1 MKKIIL
7 FVAIIIAFV
16 FHSTAQVSVTAT
28 AGTTGPTSY
37 TTLNA
42 AFTAINAG
50 THQGVINVNITANT
64 TEPATPV
71 PLLRSAAPSSYTK
84 IRIKPNSSGIVIN
97 SAATPTTGRGII
109 ELLGADNVTIDGCA
123 TVGGTTKDLTI
134 QSVTATTTGQAVI
147 RLSSNSTTGTD
158 GADNDTIK
166 NCNIIGARSSATSTV
181 TNYGIVFSNASAAIT
196 TTVGAYSSINTI
208 IQNNTITRCYHG
220 IYAQGTSAT
229 YPNTGT
235 QILGNII
242 GSATSANNIGS
253 RGILLSYTATTGTGA
268 LVQGN
273 DIRVGDYGSTGYATT
288 IAGLEIGTVNYGVT
302 VTRNNIH
309 DINQPNTGGYGA
321 HGIYITGSTNNTL
334 STITNNFIRDCKMVV
349 YQTSSTSTY
358 IPCGV
363 FFTAGATGVNF
374 NNNTIVMGTQ
384 LGSGTNFSSFCVN
397 ASLAGVRISSFQ
409 NNIIANT
416 VTSTFAF
423 GLYCNTTLNISGGTV
438 NNNNYNVPGGH
449 VGYYNAGNRTTLS
462 DWQSAT
468 SKDANSKNVNPVF
481 KSTTDLHIDT
491 ASTATNIQLFQT
503 GEYLASVTTDID
515 AESRNNPP
523 CIGAD
528 EFRLPV
534 CTGAPTAGTITAAT
548 SPLCSGASTT
558 LSLSGATSGVGITYQ
573 WQTASVLAGPYSN
586 MGTSSTQATGA
597 LSATTY
603 YKCIITCT
611 TSSSVD
617 STAVYTLTVNTTPT
631 VTVSGSATKYCGN
644 TPVTLTASG
653 ATTYTW
659 SAITDLFT
667 NATGTTAYTSLLD
680 ANPVYS
686 KANANI
692 TYTVVG
698 TTSGCTASSTIA
710 VNKGT
715 FVTISSVTAQSPSA
729 CAGGTD
735 SISVVASVVAPVSS
749 YAFASSTGASL
760 DPMTG
765 ATVYFGSG
773 IDNAAGSYTLTTF
786 PSGFVFPYEGV
797 NQTQFTIS
805 ENGVMRLGSAA
816 VSTTQYGS
824 ITGQSLLLSVAGADM
839 GSGTDGGVSYV
850 LTGTAPNRI
859 FKVQFKTKHTWSTTT
874 AINCTFQVWLYETSG
889 KIEYR
894 FGSMAST
901 GTPAHGIGL
910 SGATTTNYQSVA
922 VSTGLSSTSTI
933 TSNTTLPASGTMYT
947 FTPPSAIF
955 AWTSLNPS
963 NTLIDNTLRTA
974 VATVNATGKYQIVVS
989 ETGGCSALDSSLTVT
1004 LGGGVPT
1011 DTISAIPVATVAA
1024 KVCPGTS
1031 VTLSNT
1037 GLIGG
1042 CSPFTHKWNT
1052 GATTTTLTISPTVT
1066 TTYYDTI
1073 TDASSQ
1079 VVIGSY
1085 TVNVHPIVT
1094 ASISP
1099 STVTVCGTSPV
1110 TLTASGGATYRWSV
1124 NGSAAVTGLFTTT
1137 AATTAYTAGANQNP
1151 MYARPVSATTYAV
1164 TVTDANTCTA
1174 ITTRTIAVGSP
1185 VTITSVTP
1193 QTLSACSGGTDSITV
1208 VASVASTA
1216 SSYAFSS
1223 GTGASF
1229 LTIPSPTTL
1238 TTVVNGSVDDGS
1250 NPVTPSPTFSF
1261 PFAGVNYTDFNVN
1274 TNGWMKMLTA
1284 APATNI
1290 PSSLTSIGSTTGIFM
1305 FGRDANLNTANG
1317 GSITHGAAAGGKYV
1331 IQFNNNS
1338 GGGGGVASAT
1348 SYVNAQI
1355 VLWGSTSSSP
1365 GKIEIIYGT
1374 SIGTPGSNGTI
1385 GIVDIANTYMNA
1397 VTGNSIATTT
1407 VSTWPAS
1414 GTMYTF
1420 TPPTLTYAWT
1430 SLNPSNTLINTTLP
1444 TTVATITDTGKFQIV
1459 VTEAGGCSALDST
1472 VKIFLGG
1479 GNPNITAMNTTNNS
1493 YCYTDSTTL
1502 STTVLGGCPP
1512 YAYSWS
1518 GGLGSTASVK
1528 AKPTTTTKYYVT
1540 VTDNN
1545 TNVDIDS
1552 ITVTIISP
1560 QILTVLG
1567 DTICGT
1573 DTARLSATA
1582 NAGDSIVWYRSAT
1595 GTNIVKFGA
1604 NLDTVLSAND
1614 TFYVGATVIT
1624 GTNTYNVGPPAR
1636 VAALSYFISNN
1647 WGITFNA
1654 SEPCVINSVAI
1665 YPSTAGIISIRAQS
1679 SMTTPTIF
1687 GTYSMN
1693 ITVGQI
1699 GTKVIVPVNF
1709 VIPTAGT
1716 GYKMIVEAATTVTG
1730 LHRET
1735 PPAPGFAYSTV
1746 GSPIS
1751 LPSSE
1756 WGGTTTGTYYF
1767 FYDWSVTKTT
1777 YCQSSRTPVVV
1788 VRNTPPTIS
1797 ATAPTFVCIGESVAL
1812 NVTSPNDPNYTY
1824 TWNPGSLSGASQTVT
1839 PGSTTTYTVNAYDA
1853 ITGCRASK
1861 DTIVQVRPY
1870 PTKPILNVD
1879 SVYLCNGTVQPLNI
1893 TNGFN
1898 SGTASAT
1905 SGTISLA
1912 IPDNSATG
1920 ISSILNLST
1929 VPTGA
1934 TIDSVAVTFNLNHA
1948 YLADA
1953 EVTLTAPNG
1962 KVIALAADQGPSG
1975 TGSYVN
1981 TRISSNSA
1989 NPALSSTSTPISGT
2003 YRANATVAGS
2013 LKGSFGANLTSTFS
2027 DLFTTANG
2035 NWTLTAFDDAP
2046 TDLGTLTSYSIDI
2059 YYRNTTSY
2067 SWTPTASLYTN
2078 APATNGYTSGDSLT
2092 LYAKNTV
2099 NTNYISTATL
2109 NGCSTSDTAK
2119 YVIKSSSSS
2128 IALFS
2133 ASTNGSPLTLDCED
2147 AGWTYYADPSNNNR
2161 WLFGIDWDTNIV
2173 AKSTAQIVL
2182 DYNTT
2187 GVIKDVKQRPGSSA
2201 DYDGAYILRRYW
2213 NVNNATLNPGSTPV
2227 KIRFFYDPADT
2238 TAARDSMDVNRV
2250 AYATASPGGNPY
2262 YATPWKWFKTVG
2274 VAFTPALINDGN
2286 NFSFSNIELTPSAMS
2301 TLNGVS
2307 YVQFDNITS
2316 FSGGSGGIGFTPHSG
2331 GVGLPVTLVSFAGN
2345 VEEAHNHIQWTTAS
2359 ELNNDHFELES
2370 SVDGKNFTTLA
2381 TISGHGTT
2389 TETHQYS
2396 FNDYKYNMPST
2407 YYRLKQV
2414 DFDGKSTTTNM
2425 IILTRM
2431 SNASTSAVVSVYPNP
2446 TNDITTLSIDVQ
2458 ENAEATYT
2466 IHDITGKI
2474 VSEGA
2479 INCIAGMNN
2488 TTIQTGDLAD
2498 GMYIVDVLING
2509 KHINTR
2515 LVKSTK

>member
-7 FVAIIIAFV
+7 FVFTIV
-16 FHSTAQVSVTAT
+16 FFSVAKIYSQTLPYT
-28 AGTTGPTSY
+28 FTQSSGTY
-37 TTLNA
+37 
-42 AFTAINAG
+42 TAI
-50 THQGVINVNITANT
+50 T
-64 TEPATPV
+64 
-71 PLLRSAAPSSYTK
+71 
-84 IRIKPNSSGIVIN
+84 
-97 SAATPTTGRGII
+97 
-109 ELLGADNVTIDGCA
+109 
-123 TVGGTTKDLTI
+123 GGT
-134 QSVTATTTGQAVI
+134 SPGA
-147 RLSSNSTTGTD
+147 NFTGT
-158 GADNDTIK
+158 G
-166 NCNIIGARSSATSTV
+166 IG
-181 TNYGIVFSNASAAIT
+181 TNAVSAAIT
-196 TTVGAYSSINTI
+196 LPFTFTYNGTGYTQVIISNNGFITFGATAPTTTTYNPISATTAYGGAVAGYGFNLVNSPVAGATPDITYTTLGSSPSRTFVVEFKDVGRTGITGDRMNFQIRLSETTNAINVVYGTWAATSLTTTVGNFG
-208 IQNNTITRCYHG
+208 QVGLR
-220 IYAQGTSAT
+220 
-229 YPNTGT
+229 
-235 QILGNII
+235 
-242 GSATSANNIGS
+242 GSANTFYNT
-253 RGILLSYTATTGTGA
+253 R
-268 LVQGN
+268 Q
-273 DIRVGDYGSTGYATT
+273 
-288 IAGLEIGTVNYGVT
+288 VN
-302 VTRNNIH
+302 
-309 DINQPNTGGYGA
+309 
-321 HGIYITGSTNNTL
+321 
-334 STITNNFIRDCKMVV
+334 
-349 YQTSSTSTY
+349 TST
-358 IPCGV
+358 PH
-363 FFTAGATGVNF
+363 AT
-374 NNNTIVMGTQ
+374 
-384 LGSGTNFSSFCVN
+384 
-397 ASLAGVRISSFQ
+397 
-409 NNIIANT
+409 
-416 VTSTFAF
+416 
-423 GLYCNTTLNISGGTV
+423 
-438 NNNNYNVPGGH
+438 
-449 VGYYNAGNRTTLS
+449 
-462 DWQSAT
+462 WAT
-468 SKDANSKNVNPVF
+468 SGSA
-481 KSTTDLHIDT
+481 
-491 ASTATNIQLFQT
+491 
-503 GEYLASVTTDID
+503 
-515 AESRNNPP
+515 
-523 CIGAD
+523 AD
-528 EFRLPV
+528 N
-534 CTGAPTAGTITAAT
+534 
-548 SPLCSGASTT
+548 
-558 LSLSGATSGVGITYQ
+558 GATSRQTQGALGGADGPNSMRYNSTFLPVSGQIYTWTPISSSFYQTLPYTQNFESWTDLFAKNDKAGNGILSHPSSGNSSWRNYNEAVVNSYWSGTSGRPTLGVG
-573 WQTASVLAGPYSN
+573 
-586 MGTSSTQATGA
+586 QATGA
-597 LSATTY
+597 ASFYNYGAASGRTGYLDFYLNLSATGSKTLTFDLINPDPGTLTVQFSTDGGVTFSNLSGY
-603 YKCIITCT
+603 TTTALSSWATQTVSIGST
-611 TSSSVD
+611 TSSTCVLRFLATSTYGSYNIAIDNINIFVPVTPTITSYTPNTNLCTGGGQTVTITGTNFTGATQVQFNGVNAASYSVV
-617 STAVYTLTVNTTPT
+617 SATSITAVTPSGLTAGNITVTTGGGTATSSAYTTFTNPT

-659 SAITDLFT
+659 SAITDLYT
-667 NATGTTAYTSLLD
+667 NAAGTTAYTALTN

-715 FVTISSVTAQSPSA
+715 FVTISSVTPQTLSA
-729 CAGGTD
+729 CTGGTD
-735 SISVVASVVAPVSS
+735 SITVVASVAAPVSS
-749 YAFASSTGASL
+749 YVFASSTGASL

-797 NQTQFTIS
+797 NQTQFTAS
-805 ENGVMRLGSAA
+805 DNGVLRLGSTA
-816 VSTTQYGS
+816 VNTTQYGS

-839 GSGTDGGVSYV
+839 GSGSDGGVSYL
-850 LTGTAPNRI
+850 LTGTAPNRVFI
-859 FKVQFKTKHTWSTTT
+859 LQYRLRHTWSTTL
-874 AINCTFQVWLYETSG
+874 AINNTFQVWLYETSG

-894 FGSMAST
+894 YGTMGSS

-933 TSNTTLPASGTMYT
+933 TSNTTL
-947 FTPPSAIF
+947 
-955 AWTSLNPS
+955 
-963 NTLIDNTLRTA
+963 
-974 VATVNATGKYQIVVS
+974 
-989 ETGGCSALDSSLTVT
+989 
-1004 LGGGVPT
+1004 
-1011 DTISAIPVATVAA
+1011 
-1024 KVCPGTS
+1024 
-1031 VTLSNT
+1031 
-1037 GLIGG
+1037 
-1042 CSPFTHKWNT
+1042 
-1052 GATTTTLTISPTVT
+1052 
-1066 TTYYDTI
+1066 
-1073 TDASSQ
+1073 
-1079 VVIGSY
+1079 
-1085 TVNVHPIVT
+1085 
-1094 ASISP
+1094 
-1099 STVTVCGTSPV
+1099 
-1110 TLTASGGATYRWSV
+1110 
-1124 NGSAAVTGLFTTT
+1124 
-1137 AATTAYTAGANQNP
+1137 
-1151 MYARPVSATTYAV
+1151 
-1164 TVTDANTCTA
+1164 
-1174 ITTRTIAVGSP
+1174 
-1185 VTITSVTP
+1185 
-1193 QTLSACSGGTDSITV
+1193 
-1208 VASVASTA
+1208 
-1216 SSYAFSS
+1216 
-1223 GTGASF
+1223 
-1229 LTIPSPTTL
+1229 
-1238 TTVVNGSVDDGS
+1238 
-1250 NPVTPSPTFSF
+1250 
-1261 PFAGVNYTDFNVN
+1261 
-1274 TNGWMKMLTA
+1274 
-1284 APATNI
+1284 
-1290 PSSLTSIGSTTGIFM
+1290 
-1305 FGRDANLNTANG
+1305 
-1317 GSITHGAAAGGKYV
+1317 
-1331 IQFNNNS
+1331 
-1338 GGGGGVASAT
+1338 
-1348 SYVNAQI
+1348 
-1355 VLWGSTSSSP
+1355 
-1365 GKIEIIYGT
+1365 
-1374 SIGTPGSNGTI
+1374 
-1385 GIVDIANTYMNA
+1385 
-1397 VTGNSIATTT
+1397 
-1407 VSTWPAS
+1407 PAS

-1636 VAALSYFISNN
+1636 VAALNYFISNN

-1693 ITVGQI
+1693 ITAGQI

-1981 TRISSNSA
+1981 TRISSNNA
-1989 NPALSSTSTPISGT
+1989 NPVLSTTSTPISGT

-2035 NWTLTAFDDAP
+2035 NWTLTAFDDDA

-2067 SWTPTASLYTN
+2067 SWTPISSLYTN
-2078 APATNGYTSGDSLT
+2078 VTTTTGYTSGDSIT
-2092 LYAKNTV
+2092 VYAKPTAS
-2099 NTNYISTATL
+2099 TDYIVTASL
-2109 NGCSTSDTAK
+2109 NGCSTSDTAI
-2119 YVIKSSSSS
+2119 YEIKSAGSSV
-2128 IALFS
+2128 ALFNG
-2133 ASTNGSPLTLDCED
+2133 STNGSPLTLDCED
-2147 AGWTYYADPSNNNR
+2147 AGWTYYADPSDNNK
-2161 WLFGIDWDTNIV
+2161 WLFGIDWDTNLV
-2173 AKSTAQIVL
+2173 AKSTAQIAL
-2182 DYNTT
+2182 DYNTS

-2201 DYDGAYILRRYW
+2201 DYDGAYIMRRYW
-2213 NVNNATLNPGSTPV
+2213 NVNNATLNAGSTPV

>member
-1 MKKIIL
+1 
-7 FVAIIIAFV
+7 
-16 FHSTAQVSVTAT
+16 
-28 AGTTGPTSY
+28 
-37 TTLNA
+37 
-42 AFTAINAG
+42 
-50 THQGVINVNITANT
+50 
-64 TEPATPV
+64 
-71 PLLRSAAPSSYTK
+71 
-84 IRIKPNSSGIVIN
+84 
-97 SAATPTTGRGII
+97 
-109 ELLGADNVTIDGCA
+109 
-123 TVGGTTKDLTI
+123 
-134 QSVTATTTGQAVI
+134 
-147 RLSSNSTTGTD
+147 
-158 GADNDTIK
+158 
-166 NCNIIGARSSATSTV
+166 
-181 TNYGIVFSNASAAIT
+181 
-196 TTVGAYSSINTI
+196 
-208 IQNNTITRCYHG
+208 
-220 IYAQGTSAT
+220 
-229 YPNTGT
+229 
-235 QILGNII
+235 
-242 GSATSANNIGS
+242 
-253 RGILLSYTATTGTGA
+253 
-268 LVQGN
+268 
-273 DIRVGDYGSTGYATT
+273 
-288 IAGLEIGTVNYGVT
+288 
-302 VTRNNIH
+302 
-309 DINQPNTGGYGA
+309 
-321 HGIYITGSTNNTL
+321 
-334 STITNNFIRDCKMVV
+334 
-349 YQTSSTSTY
+349 
-358 IPCGV
+358 
-363 FFTAGATGVNF
+363 
-374 NNNTIVMGTQ
+374 
-384 LGSGTNFSSFCVN
+384 
-397 ASLAGVRISSFQ
+397 
-409 NNIIANT
+409 
-416 VTSTFAF
+416 
-423 GLYCNTTLNISGGTV
+423 
-438 NNNNYNVPGGH
+438 
-449 VGYYNAGNRTTLS
+449 
-462 DWQSAT
+462 
-468 SKDANSKNVNPVF
+468 
-481 KSTTDLHIDT
+481 
-491 ASTATNIQLFQT
+491 
-503 GEYLASVTTDID
+503 
-515 AESRNNPP
+515 
-523 CIGAD
+523 
-528 EFRLPV
+528 
-534 CTGAPTAGTITAAT
+534 
-548 SPLCSGASTT
+548 
-558 LSLSGATSGVGITYQ
+558 
-573 WQTASVLAGPYSN
+573 
-586 MGTSSTQATGA
+586 
-597 LSATTY
+597 
-603 YKCIITCT
+603 
-611 TSSSVD
+611 
-617 STAVYTLTVNTTPT
+617 
-631 VTVSGSATKYCGN
+631 
-644 TPVTLTASG
+644 
-653 ATTYTW
+653 
-659 SAITDLFT
+659 
-667 NATGTTAYTSLLD
+667 
-680 ANPVYS
+680 
-686 KANANI
+686 
-692 TYTVVG
+692 
-698 TTSGCTASSTIA
+698 
-710 VNKGT
+710 
-715 FVTISSVTAQSPSA
+715 
-729 CAGGTD
+729 
-735 SISVVASVVAPVSS
+735 
-749 YAFASSTGASL
+749 
-760 DPMTG
+760 
-765 ATVYFGSG
+765 
-773 IDNAAGSYTLTTF
+773 
-786 PSGFVFPYEGV
+786 
-797 NQTQFTIS
+797 
-805 ENGVMRLGSAA
+805 
-816 VSTTQYGS
+816 
-824 ITGQSLLLSVAGADM
+824 
-839 GSGTDGGVSYV
+839 
-850 LTGTAPNRI
+850 
-859 FKVQFKTKHTWSTTT
+859 
-874 AINCTFQVWLYETSG
+874 
-889 KIEYR
+889 
-894 FGSMAST
+894 
-901 GTPAHGIGL
+901 
-910 SGATTTNYQSVA
+910 
-922 VSTGLSSTSTI
+922 
-933 TSNTTLPASGTMYT
+933 
-947 FTPPSAIF
+947 
-955 AWTSLNPS
+955 
-963 NTLIDNTLRTA
+963 
-974 VATVNATGKYQIVVS
+974 
-989 ETGGCSALDSSLTVT
+989 
-1004 LGGGVPT
+1004 
-1011 DTISAIPVATVAA
+1011 
-1024 KVCPGTS
+1024 
-1031 VTLSNT
+1031 
-1037 GLIGG
+1037 
-1042 CSPFTHKWNT
+1042 
-1052 GATTTTLTISPTVT
+1052 
-1066 TTYYDTI
+1066 
-1073 TDASSQ
+1073 
-1079 VVIGSY
+1079 
-1085 TVNVHPIVT
+1085 
-1094 ASISP
+1094 
-1099 STVTVCGTSPV
+1099 
-1110 TLTASGGATYRWSV
+1110 
-1124 NGSAAVTGLFTTT
+1124 
-1137 AATTAYTAGANQNP
+1137 
-1151 MYARPVSATTYAV
+1151 
-1164 TVTDANTCTA
+1164 
-1174 ITTRTIAVGSP
+1174 
-1185 VTITSVTP
+1185 
-1193 QTLSACSGGTDSITV
+1193 
-1208 VASVASTA
+1208 
-1216 SSYAFSS
+1216 
-1223 GTGASF
+1223 
-1229 LTIPSPTTL
+1229 
-1238 TTVVNGSVDDGS
+1238 
-1250 NPVTPSPTFSF
+1250 
-1261 PFAGVNYTDFNVN
+1261 
-1274 TNGWMKMLTA
+1274 
-1284 APATNI
+1284 
-1290 PSSLTSIGSTTGIFM
+1290 
-1305 FGRDANLNTANG
+1305 
-1317 GSITHGAAAGGKYV
+1317 
-1331 IQFNNNS
+1331 
-1338 GGGGGVASAT
+1338 
-1348 SYVNAQI
+1348 
-1355 VLWGSTSSSP
+1355 
-1365 GKIEIIYGT
+1365 
-1374 SIGTPGSNGTI
+1374 
-1385 GIVDIANTYMNA
+1385 
-1397 VTGNSIATTT
+1397 
-1407 VSTWPAS
+1407 
-1414 GTMYTF
+1414 MYTF

-1636 VAALSYFISNN
+1636 VAALNYFISNN

-1693 ITVGQI
+1693 ITAGQI

-1981 TRISSNSA
+1981 TRISSNNA
-1989 NPALSSTSTPISGT
+1989 NPVLSTTSTPISGT

-2035 NWTLTAFDDAP
+2035 NWTLTAFDDDA

-2067 SWTPTASLYTN
+2067 SWTPISSLYTN
-2078 APATNGYTSGDSLT
+2078 VTTTTGYTSGDSIT
-2092 LYAKNTV
+2092 VYAKPTAS
-2099 NTNYISTATL
+2099 TDYIVTASL
-2109 NGCSTSDTAK
+2109 NGCSTSDTAI
-2119 YVIKSSSSS
+2119 YEIKSAGSSV
-2128 IALFS
+2128 ALFNG
-2133 ASTNGSPLTLDCED
+2133 STNGSPLTLDCED
-2147 AGWTYYADPSNNNR
+2147 AGWTYYADPSDNNK
-2161 WLFGIDWDTNIV
+2161 WLFGIDWDTNLV
-2173 AKSTAQIVL
+2173 AKSTAQIAL
-2182 DYNTT
+2182 DYNTS

-2201 DYDGAYILRRYW
+2201 DYDGAYIMRRYW

-2238 TAARDSMDVNRV
+2238 TAARDSMNVGRV
-2250 AYATASPGGNPY
+2250 AFAAASPGGNPY
-2262 YATPWKWFKTVG
+2262 YATAWKWFKTVG
-2274 VAFTPALINDGN
+2274 AAFSPTLINDGN

>member
-1 MKKIIL
+1 
-7 FVAIIIAFV
+7 
-16 FHSTAQVSVTAT
+16 
-28 AGTTGPTSY
+28 
-37 TTLNA
+37 
-42 AFTAINAG
+42 
-50 THQGVINVNITANT
+50 
-64 TEPATPV
+64 
-71 PLLRSAAPSSYTK
+71 
-84 IRIKPNSSGIVIN
+84 
-97 SAATPTTGRGII
+97 
-109 ELLGADNVTIDGCA
+109 
-123 TVGGTTKDLTI
+123 
-134 QSVTATTTGQAVI
+134 
-147 RLSSNSTTGTD
+147 
-158 GADNDTIK
+158 
-166 NCNIIGARSSATSTV
+166 
-181 TNYGIVFSNASAAIT
+181 
-196 TTVGAYSSINTI
+196 
-208 IQNNTITRCYHG
+208 
-220 IYAQGTSAT
+220 
-229 YPNTGT
+229 
-235 QILGNII
+235 
-242 GSATSANNIGS
+242 
-253 RGILLSYTATTGTGA
+253 
-268 LVQGN
+268 
-273 DIRVGDYGSTGYATT
+273 
-288 IAGLEIGTVNYGVT
+288 
-302 VTRNNIH
+302 
-309 DINQPNTGGYGA
+309 
-321 HGIYITGSTNNTL
+321 
-334 STITNNFIRDCKMVV
+334 
-349 YQTSSTSTY
+349 
-358 IPCGV
+358 
-363 FFTAGATGVNF
+363 
-374 NNNTIVMGTQ
+374 
-384 LGSGTNFSSFCVN
+384 
-397 ASLAGVRISSFQ
+397 
-409 NNIIANT
+409 
-416 VTSTFAF
+416 
-423 GLYCNTTLNISGGTV
+423 
-438 NNNNYNVPGGH
+438 
-449 VGYYNAGNRTTLS
+449 
-462 DWQSAT
+462 
-468 SKDANSKNVNPVF
+468 
-481 KSTTDLHIDT
+481 
-491 ASTATNIQLFQT
+491 
-503 GEYLASVTTDID
+503 
-515 AESRNNPP
+515 
-523 CIGAD
+523 
-528 EFRLPV
+528 
-534 CTGAPTAGTITAAT
+534 
-548 SPLCSGASTT
+548 
-558 LSLSGATSGVGITYQ
+558 
-573 WQTASVLAGPYSN
+573 
-586 MGTSSTQATGA
+586 
-597 LSATTY
+597 
-603 YKCIITCT
+603 
-611 TSSSVD
+611 
-617 STAVYTLTVNTTPT
+617 
-631 VTVSGSATKYCGN
+631 
-644 TPVTLTASG
+644 
-653 ATTYTW
+653 
-659 SAITDLFT
+659 
-667 NATGTTAYTSLLD
+667 
-680 ANPVYS
+680 
-686 KANANI
+686 
-692 TYTVVG
+692 
-698 TTSGCTASSTIA
+698 
-710 VNKGT
+710 
-715 FVTISSVTAQSPSA
+715 
-729 CAGGTD
+729 
-735 SISVVASVVAPVSS
+735 
-749 YAFASSTGASL
+749 
-760 DPMTG
+760 
-765 ATVYFGSG
+765 
-773 IDNAAGSYTLTTF
+773 
-786 PSGFVFPYEGV
+786 
-797 NQTQFTIS
+797 
-805 ENGVMRLGSAA
+805 
-816 VSTTQYGS
+816 
-824 ITGQSLLLSVAGADM
+824 
-839 GSGTDGGVSYV
+839 
-850 LTGTAPNRI
+850 
-859 FKVQFKTKHTWSTTT
+859 
-874 AINCTFQVWLYETSG
+874 
-889 KIEYR
+889 
-894 FGSMAST
+894 
-901 GTPAHGIGL
+901 
-910 SGATTTNYQSVA
+910 
-922 VSTGLSSTSTI
+922 
-933 TSNTTLPASGTMYT
+933 
-947 FTPPSAIF
+947 
-955 AWTSLNPS
+955 
-963 NTLIDNTLRTA
+963 
-974 VATVNATGKYQIVVS
+974 
-989 ETGGCSALDSSLTVT
+989 
-1004 LGGGVPT
+1004 
-1011 DTISAIPVATVAA
+1011 
-1024 KVCPGTS
+1024 
-1031 VTLSNT
+1031 
-1037 GLIGG
+1037 
-1042 CSPFTHKWNT
+1042 
-1052 GATTTTLTISPTVT
+1052 
-1066 TTYYDTI
+1066 
-1073 TDASSQ
+1073 
-1079 VVIGSY
+1079 
-1085 TVNVHPIVT
+1085 
-1094 ASISP
+1094 
-1099 STVTVCGTSPV
+1099 
-1110 TLTASGGATYRWSV
+1110 
-1124 NGSAAVTGLFTTT
+1124 
-1137 AATTAYTAGANQNP
+1137 
-1151 MYARPVSATTYAV
+1151 
-1164 TVTDANTCTA
+1164 
-1174 ITTRTIAVGSP
+1174 VGSP

-1317 GSITHGAAAGGKYV
+1317 GSITHGATAGGKYV

-1459 VTEAGGCSALDST
+1459 VSEAGGCSALDST

-1512 YAYSWS
+1512 YTYSWS

-1582 NAGDSIVWYRSAT
+1582 NTGDSIVWYRSAT

-1636 VAALSYFISNN
+1636 VAALNYFISNN

-1693 ITVGQI
+1693 ITAGQI

-1777 YCQSSRTPVVV
+1777 YCQSPRTQVVV
-1788 VRNTPPTIS
+1788 IRNTPPTIS
-1797 ATAPTFVCIGESVAL
+1797 ASAPSFICAGGSVAL
-1812 NVTSPNDPNYTY
+1812 NVASPNDPNYTY

-1839 PGSTTTYTVNAYDA
+1839 PGSTTTYTVNAFDA
-1853 ITGCRASK
+1853 TTGCRASK
-1861 DTIVQVRPY
+1861 DTIVVVRPY
-1870 PTKPILNVD
+1870 PTKPVLNVD

-2035 NWTLTAFDDAP
+2035 NWTLTAFDDAG

-2201 DYDGAYILRRYW
+2201 DYDGAYIMRRYW
-2213 NVNNATLNPGSTPV
+2213 NVNNATLNAGSTPV

-2425 IILTRM
+2425 IVLTRT
-2431 SNASTSAVVSVYPNP
+2431 SNVSTSAVVSVYPNP

-2458 ENAEATYT
+2458 ENTEAMYT
-2466 IHDITGKI
+2466 IHDISGKI

>member
-7 FVAIIIAFV
+7 FVFTIVFFSVAKIYSQTLLYNFTQSSGTYTAITGGTSPGASFTGTGVATNAVSSAITLPFTFTFNGVAQTQIIISNNGFIT
-16 FHSTAQVSVTAT
+16 FGAT
-28 AGTTGPTSY
+28 APATTNYNPISAATAYGGAIAGYGLNLINSTVAGAATDISY
-37 TTLNA
+37 TTLGTTPNRTFVVQ
-42 AFTAINAG
+42 FTDLSRSAIGATERMTFQIRLTETTNAINIVYGAWTTGSPTTTASSMGVVGLRGASNTTYNARAVYG
-50 THQGVINVNITANT
+50 TAPYNTWATSGGTGDNSATASQTNNSCTTSVNTVRFNTTYLPTSGQTYTWTPVGSSMFQSLPYLQNFESAWTNNFSVGDKPGNGIITNPTTGNQSVRASDVTTANAVWSGTLGTVTLGATQQTRAARFHDYDASSSTKGYMDIYLNFSSVGSKTLTFDYINTSGTDNCKVYLSTDGGLTFGAVLATYTTAASWTTQTLSLGSSTSSSCVLRFEYTGACGATDIYIDNINVFI
-64 TEPATPV
+64 PATPTIT
-71 PLLRSAAPSSYTK
+71 SYT
-84 IRIKPNSSGIVIN
+84 PNTN
-97 SAATPTTGRGII
+97 LCTGG
-109 ELLGADNVTIDGCA
+109 GQTI
-123 TVGGTTKDLTI
+123 TI
-134 QSVTATTTGQAVI
+134 
-147 RLSSNSTTGTD
+147 TGTNFT
-158 GADNDTIK
+158 GATQVQFNGV
-166 NCNIIGARSSATSTV
+166 NAASYSVVSATSITAETPSGLTAGNITV
-181 TNYGIVFSNASAAIT
+181 TTG
-196 TTVGAYSSINTI
+196 G
-208 IQNNTITRCYHG
+208 
-220 IYAQGTSAT
+220 GT
-229 YPNTGT
+229 
-235 QILGNII
+235 
-242 GSATSANNIGS
+242 ATSSA
-253 RGILLSYTATTGTGA
+253 YTTFT
-268 LVQGN
+268 N
-273 DIRVGDYGSTGYATT
+273 P
-288 IAGLEIGTVNYGVT
+288 TV
-302 VTRNNIH
+302 
-309 DINQPNTGGYGA
+309 
-321 HGIYITGSTNNTL
+321 
-334 STITNNFIRDCKMVV
+334 
-349 YQTSSTSTY
+349 
-358 IPCGV
+358 
-363 FFTAGATGVNF
+363 
-374 NNNTIVMGTQ
+374 
-384 LGSGTNFSSFCVN
+384 
-397 ASLAGVRISSFQ
+397 
-409 NNIIANT
+409 
-416 VTSTFAF
+416 
-423 GLYCNTTLNISGGTV
+423 
-438 NNNNYNVPGGH
+438 
-449 VGYYNAGNRTTLS
+449 
-462 DWQSAT
+462 
-468 SKDANSKNVNPVF
+468 
-481 KSTTDLHIDT
+481 
-491 ASTATNIQLFQT
+491 
-503 GEYLASVTTDID
+503 SVT
-515 AESRNNPP
+515 
-523 CIGAD
+523 
-528 EFRLPV
+528 
-534 CTGAPTAGTITAAT
+534 
-548 SPLCSGASTT
+548 
-558 LSLSGATSGVGITYQ
+558 
-573 WQTASVLAGPYSN
+573 
-586 MGTSSTQATGA
+586 
-597 LSATTY
+597 
-603 YKCIITCT
+603 
-611 TSSSVD
+611 
-617 STAVYTLTVNTTPT
+617 
-631 VTVSGSATKYCGN
+631 GSATKYCGN

-659 SAITDLFT
+659 SAITDLYT

-686 KANANI
+686 KASADI

-698 TTSGCTASSTIA
+698 TTSGCTASNTVT
-710 VNKGT
+710 VNKGN
-715 FVTISSVTAQSPSA
+715 FITISSVTAQSPSA
-729 CAGGTD
+729 CAGSTD
-735 SISVVASVVAPVSS
+735 SITVVSS
-749 YAFASSTGASL
+749 ISSLPNT
-760 DPMTG
+760 
-765 ATVYFGSG
+765 
-773 IDNAAGSYTLTTF
+773 YTLTST
-786 PSGFVFPYEGV
+786 SGSFTPLVGGTTITGGNADSYFSGV
-797 NQTQFTIS
+797 LPIGFNFNYNGTSYSNFYFSSNGFISLSAAIGTGTTNALATATSPVIAPLWDDLDGAAVGVPTYLTTGTIGSRVLTVQWLNWEWNYTTNAATIS
-805 ENGVMRLGSAA
+805 FQAKLYEADGRIEFIYRQDATA
-816 VSTTQYGS
+816 VSSPSAS
-824 ITGQSLLLSVAGADM
+824 IGISGAVGNYLSLNG
-839 GSGTDGGVSYV
+839 
-850 LTGTAPNRI
+850 TGTSPSASS
-859 FKVQFKTKHTWSTTT
+859 ST
-874 AINCTFQVWLYETSG
+874 
-889 KIEYR
+889 
-894 FGSMAST
+894 
-901 GTPAHGIGL
+901 
-910 SGATTTNYQSVA
+910 ATTTL
-922 VSTGLSSTSTI
+922 STK
-933 TSNTTLPASGTMYT
+933 PATGQVYT
-947 FTPPSAIF
+947 FTPPTLTYT
-955 AWTSLNPS
+955 WTSLNPS

-1099 STVTVCGTSPV
+1099 STATVCGTSPV
-1110 TLTASGGATYRWSV
+1110 TLTASGGTIYRWSV

-1174 ITTRTIAVGSP
+1174 STTRTIAVGSP

-1216 SSYAFSS
+1216 NNYAFAAS
-1223 GTGASF
+1223 TGAS
-1229 LTIPSPTTL
+1229 LDPMT
-1238 TTVVNGSVDDGS
+1238 G
-1250 NPVTPSPTFSF
+1250 
-1261 PFAGVNYTDFNVN
+1261 
-1274 TNGWMKMLTA
+1274 
-1284 APATNI
+1284 ATNI
-1290 PSSLTSIGSTTGIFM
+1290 
-1305 FGRDANLNTANG
+1305 
-1317 GSITHGAAAGGKYV
+1317 
-1331 IQFNNNS
+1331 
-1338 GGGGGVASAT
+1338 VASA
-1348 SYVNAQI
+1348 VD
-1355 VLWGSTSSSP
+1355 VGSSVVTNI
-1365 GKIEIIYGT
+1365 GFTFNFNGT
-1374 SIGTPGSNGTI
+1374 NFTQFSASSNGLMGLGGTAI
-1385 GIVDIANTYMNA
+1385 TSADGNNST
-1397 VTGNSIATTT
+1397 TSNSIAPAWDDMHTCTDGNVRYINSGTAPNRILKVEWNYGNYADRTSAFSKNVQVWLYESSNKVEIRYGANTLGALNSAT
-1407 VSTWPAS
+1407 VGIVGASGNYNDVNTSTNINSTSAVQDANTVWPTS

-1636 VAALSYFISNN
+1636 VAALNYFISNN

-1693 ITVGQI
+1693 ITAGQI

-1797 ATAPTFVCIGESVAL
+1797 ATAPTFVCIGESLAL

-2161 WLFGIDWDTNIV
+2161 WLFGIDWDTNLV
-2173 AKSTAQIVL
+2173 AKSTAQIAL
-2182 DYNTT
+2182 DYNTS

-2201 DYDGAYILRRYW
+2201 DYDGAYIMRRYW
-2213 NVNNATLNPGSTPV
+2213 NVNNATLNAGSTPV